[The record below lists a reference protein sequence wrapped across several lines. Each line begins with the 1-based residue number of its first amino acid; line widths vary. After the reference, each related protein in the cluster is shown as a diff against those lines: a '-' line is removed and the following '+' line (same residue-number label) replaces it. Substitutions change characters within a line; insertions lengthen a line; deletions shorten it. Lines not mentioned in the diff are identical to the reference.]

1 MKTLLWSSG
10 REAAKIDGIVGT
22 TTWRNGTEARASN
35 SPISQGSSDN
45 PVRIELGALHMVK
58 FPFCFAQVLVSGRTT
73 TPRVEHII
81 MHRIG
86 DHSGGGCHLGVY
98 LDVLRTR
105 VVGRL
110 EDNFQRRWLEWGH
123 GG

>member
-1 MKTLLWSSG
+1 
-10 REAAKIDGIVGT
+10 
-22 TTWRNGTEARASN
+22 
-35 SPISQGSSDN
+35 
-45 PVRIELGALHMVK
+45 
-58 FPFCFAQVLVSGRTT
+58 
-73 TPRVEHII
+73 

-98 LDVLRTR
+98 LDILHTR

-110 EDNFQRRWLEWGH
+110 EDDFQRRWFEWGHVQHRIGDHSGGGCHLGFYLDVLHTRVVRRLEDDFQRRWLEWGH